1 MTTTTE
7 ERIAD
12 AVRAVAI
19 KLENAIDQGHRSAR
33 IDAHDLLE
41 TLLALADELDP
52 PLGEPQTD

>member
-19 KLENAIDQGHRSAR
+19 ALDDAVERRRSAK
-33 IDAHDLLE
+33 IDAHDLME
-41 TLLALADELDP
+41 ALLAIADALDP
-52 PLGEPQTD
+52 PLGEPKTE